1 MPSCKKSSNPTV
13 IHLQTTAD
21 TGLRLMQKSES
32 REARGRAGVPATLI
46 VMACILSA
54 GCPSGSMCKAAEP
67 PDEAAQARRREA
79 LLKNLDKEITDKRV
93 LAAMAAVPR
102 HRFIPADYLNQAYRN
117 HPLPIGQEQTI
128 SQPYI
133 VAYMTQALKLSG
145 NEKILEVGTG
155 SGYQAAVAARLAAVV
170 YSIEILPELSA
181 RAGRVLADLG
191 IKNVRLKVG
200 DGFDGWAEHA
210 PYDGI
215 IVTAAPERVPAALV
229 SQLKEGGRL
238 VIPLGADWNQK
249 LKTYIKRHGRLVEID
264 SLPVRFVPMT
274 GKAMRP

>member
-1 MPSCKKSSNPTV
+1 M
-13 IHLQTTAD
+13 
-21 TGLRLMQKSES
+21 RKSES
-32 REARGRAGVPATLI
+32 KKDGRIAGMSAVII
-46 VMACILSA
+46 VVACVLPA

-67 PDEAAQARRREA
+67 PDEAAQARRRKA
-79 LLKNLDKEITDKRV
+79 LLKNLDKEITDNRV

-191 IKNVRLKVG
+191 IKNVHLKVG

-215 IVTAAPERVPAALV
+215 IVTAAPEQIPSPLV

-238 VIPLGADWNQK
+238 VIPLGADWNQN
-249 LKTYIKRHGRLVEID
+249 LKTYIKRRGKLVKID

-274 GKAMRP
+274 GKAQRR